1 MSIMEKNI
9 YLIDSRS
16 SKQQAVIGN
25 FVKTSILND
34 IVKKTYNLWNNL
46 KTVCLNSYAKKV
58 SLNSGMKKICL
69 NSEKEVSLNSEKEVC
84 LDSEKEV
91 SLDSEKEVSLDR
103 MKEVCLNSGKEISL
117 DRMKEVC
124 LNSGKEISLDSCMK
138 EVCRPIEWLC
148 SYYSDVLDRKLTMRQ
163 TWLLIN
169 AQLAFGA
176 AFFPVEAPWVVR
188 IGCLVWVVSAL
199 LKCKREIK

>member
-16 SKQQAVIGN
+16 TKQQAVIGN

-34 IVKKTYNLWNNL
+34 IVKKTYSLWNNL

-69 NSEKEVSLNSEKEVC
+69 NSEKEVSLNSC
-84 LDSEKEV
+84 
-91 SLDSEKEVSLDR
+91 
-103 MKEVCLNSGKEISL
+103 MKEVCLNSKKEVYLNNEKEISL
-117 DRMKEVC
+117 
-124 LNSGKEISLDSCMK
+124 NSGMK
-138 EVCRPIEWLC
+138 KVCRPIEWLC

>member
-1 MSIMEKNI
+1 MEKNI

-16 SKQQAVIGN
+16 TKQQAVIDN

-34 IVKKTYNLWNNL
+34 IMKKTYNLWNNL

-69 NSEKEVSLNSEKEVC
+69 NSEKEVSLNSC
-84 LDSEKEV
+84 
-91 SLDSEKEVSLDR
+91 
-103 MKEVCLNSGKEISL
+103 MKEVCLNSK
-117 DRMKEVC
+117 KEVC
-124 LNSGKEISLDSCMK
+124 LNSKKEVYLNSEKEVSLNSCMK
-138 EVCRPIEWLC
+138 KVCRPIEWLC
-148 SYYSDVLDRKLTMRQ
+148 SYYSDVLERKLTMRQ

>member
-1 MSIMEKNI
+1 MEKNI

-34 IVKKTYNLWNNL
+34 IVKKTYSLWNNL
-46 KTVCLNSYAKKV
+46 KTVCLNSGMKEESLNSDMKKVSLNSEMKEASLNSYAKKV
-58 SLNSGMKKICL
+58 SLNS
-69 NSEKEVSLNSEKEVC
+69 E
-84 LDSEKEV
+84 
-91 SLDSEKEVSLDR
+91 
-103 MKEVCLNSGKEISL
+103 KEISL
-117 DRMKEVC
+117 
-124 LNSGKEISLDSCMK
+124 NSCMK

-148 SYYSDVLDRKLTMRQ
+148 SYYSNVLDRKLTMHQ

-199 LKCKREIK
+199 LKCKRGLK

>member
-16 SKQQAVIGN
+16 TKQQAVIGN

-34 IVKKTYNLWNNL
+34 IVKKTYNLGNNL

-58 SLNSGMKKICL
+58 SLNSGIKKICLNSGMKKICL
-69 NSEKEVSLNSEKEVC
+69 NSEKEVCLNSC
-84 LDSEKEV
+84 
-91 SLDSEKEVSLDR
+91 
-103 MKEVCLNSGKEISL
+103 MKEVCLNSK
-117 DRMKEVC
+117 KEVC
-124 LNSGKEISLDSCMK
+124 LNSKKEVYLNNEKEISLDSCMK
-138 EVCRPIEWLC
+138 KICRPIEWLC
-148 SYYSDVLDRKLTMRQ
+148 CYYSDVLDRKLTMRQ

>member
-58 SLNSGMKKICL
+58 SINSDRKEISLNSKMKEESLNSEKEISLNSGMKKI
-69 NSEKEVSLNSEKEVC
+69 
-84 LDSEKEV
+84 
-91 SLDSEKEVSLDR
+91 
-103 MKEVCLNSGKEISL
+103 
-117 DRMKEVC
+117 
-124 LNSGKEISLDSCMK
+124 
-138 EVCRPIEWLC
+138 CRPIEWLC

-199 LKCKREIK
+199 LKCKREIKEIK

>member
-1 MSIMEKNI
+1 MEKNI

-16 SKQQAVIGN
+16 TKQQAVIGN

-34 IVKKTYNLWNNL
+34 IVKKTYNLWNDL

-69 NSEKEVSLNSEKEVC
+69 NSEKEVSLNSC
-84 LDSEKEV
+84 
-91 SLDSEKEVSLDR
+91 
-103 MKEVCLNSGKEISL
+103 MKEVCLNSK
-117 DRMKEVC
+117 KEVC
-124 LNSGKEISLDSCMK
+124 LNSEKEISLNSGMK
-138 EVCRPIEWLC
+138 KICRPIEWLC

-188 IGCLVWVVSAL
+188 IGCLAWVVSAL

>member
-1 MSIMEKNI
+1 MEKNI

-16 SKQQAVIGN
+16 TKQQAVIDN

-58 SLNSGMKKICL
+58 RLNSGMKKI
-69 NSEKEVSLNSEKEVC
+69 
-84 LDSEKEV
+84 
-91 SLDSEKEVSLDR
+91 
-103 MKEVCLNSGKEISL
+103 
-117 DRMKEVC
+117 
-124 LNSGKEISLDSCMK
+124 
-138 EVCRPIEWLC
+138 CRPIEWLC
-148 SYYSDVLDRKLTMRQ
+148 SYYSDVLERKLTMRQ

-188 IGCLVWVVSAL
+188 IGSLVWVVSAL

>member
-1 MSIMEKNI
+1 MEKNI

-69 NSEKEVSLNSEKEVC
+69 NSEKEVSLNSC
-84 LDSEKEV
+84 
-91 SLDSEKEVSLDR
+91 
-103 MKEVCLNSGKEISL
+103 MKEVCLNS
-117 DRMKEVC
+117 MKEVC
-124 LNSGKEISLDSCMK
+124 LNSKKEVYLNSEKEISLNNCMK
-138 EVCRPIEWLC
+138 EICRPIEWLC

>member
-1 MSIMEKNI
+1 MEKNI

-16 SKQQAVIGN
+16 TKQQAVIGN

-46 KTVCLNSYAKKV
+46 KTVCINSYAKKV

-69 NSEKEVSLNSEKEVC
+69 NSEKEVCLNSC
-84 LDSEKEV
+84 
-91 SLDSEKEVSLDR
+91 
-103 MKEVCLNSGKEISL
+103 MKEVCLNS
-117 DRMKEVC
+117 MKEVC
-124 LNSGKEISLDSCMK
+124 LNSKKEVYLNSEKEVSLNSCMK

>member
-16 SKQQAVIGN
+16 TEQQAVIGN
-25 FVKTSILND
+25 FVKTTILND
-34 IVKKTYNLWNNL
+34 IVKKTYSLWNNL

-58 SLNSGMKKICL
+58 RLNSSMKEICL
-69 NSEKEVSLNSEKEVC
+69 NSEKEISLN
-84 LDSEKEV
+84 
-91 SLDSEKEVSLDR
+91 
-103 MKEVCLNSGKEISL
+103 
-117 DRMKEVC
+117 
-124 LNSGKEISLDSCMK
+124 SCMK

-148 SYYSDVLDRKLTMRQ
+148 SYYSNVLERKLTMRQ

-199 LKCKREIK
+199 LKCKRGLK

>member
-1 MSIMEKNI
+1 MEKNI

-34 IVKKTYNLWNNL
+34 IVKKTYSLWNNL
-46 KTVCLNSYAKKV
+46 KTACLNSYAKEVSINSDMKEE
-58 SLNSGMKKICL
+58 SLNSDMKK
-69 NSEKEVSLNSEKEVC
+69 VSLNSEKEI
-84 LDSEKEV
+84 
-91 SLDSEKEVSLDR
+91 SLDS
-103 MKEVCLNSGKEISL
+103 MKEISL
-117 DRMKEVC
+117 
-124 LNSGKEISLDSCMK
+124 NSMKEISLNSMKEVRLNSCMK
-138 EVCRPIEWLC
+138 EVYRPIEWLC

-163 TWLLIN
+163 TWLLVN

-199 LKCKREIK
+199 QKCKRGLK

>member
-1 MSIMEKNI
+1 MEKNI

-34 IVKKTYNLWNNL
+34 IVKKTYSLWNNL
-46 KTVCLNSYAKKV
+46 KTACLNSYANKV

-69 NSEKEVSLNSEKEVC
+69 NSEKEIS

-91 SLDSEKEVSLDR
+91 SLDSMKEISLNS
-103 MKEVCLNSGKEISL
+103 MKEVCLNSG
-117 DRMKEVC
+117 MK
-124 LNSGKEISLDSCMK
+124 K
-138 EVCRPIEWLC
+138 VCRPIEWLC

-199 LKCKREIK
+199 LKCKRGLK

>member
-34 IVKKTYNLWNNL
+34 IVKKTYSLWNNL
-46 KTVCLNSYAKKV
+46 KTVCFNSDAKEVRLNSEKE
-58 SLNSGMKKICL
+58 ICL
-69 NSEKEVSLNSEKEVC
+69 NSEKKIC
-84 LDSEKEV
+84 LDSEKEIC
-91 SLDSEKEVSLDR
+91 LDSEKEICLNS
-103 MKEVCLNSGKEISL
+103 MKEVYLN
-117 DRMKEVC
+117 
-124 LNSGKEISLDSCMK
+124 SCMK

-148 SYYSDVLDRKLTMRQ
+148 SYYSNVLDRKLTMRQ

-199 LKCKREIK
+199 LKCKRGLK

>member
-1 MSIMEKNI
+1 MEKNI

-34 IVKKTYNLWNNL
+34 IVKKTYSLWNNL
-46 KTVCLNSYAKKV
+46 KTVCFNSYAKKV
-58 SLNSGMKKICL
+58 SINSDMKEESLNSYAKKESL
-69 NSEKEVSLNSEKEVC
+69 NSYAKEVSLNSEKEI
-84 LDSEKEV
+84 
-91 SLDSEKEVSLDR
+91 SLNS
-103 MKEVCLNSGKEISL
+103 MKEVCLNSG
-117 DRMKEVC
+117 MK
-124 LNSGKEISLDSCMK
+124 K
-138 EVCRPIEWLC
+138 VCRPIEWLC
-148 SYYSDVLDRKLTMRQ
+148 SYYSNVLDRKLTMRQ

-199 LKCKREIK
+199 LKCKRGLK

>member
-16 SKQQAVIGN
+16 TKQQAVIGN

-46 KTVCLNSYAKKV
+46 KTVCFNSYAKKV
-58 SLNSGMKKICL
+58 RLNSGMKKVCL
-69 NSEKEVSLNSEKEVC
+69 NSEMKEESLNSEKEIC
-84 LDSEKEV
+84 LNS
-91 SLDSEKEVSLDR
+91 
-103 MKEVCLNSGKEISL
+103 MKEVYLNSY
-117 DRMKEVC
+117 
-124 LNSGKEISLDSCMK
+124 MK

-148 SYYSDVLDRKLTMRQ
+148 SYYSDVLDRKLTIRQ

-176 AFFPVEAPWVVR
+176 AFFPVESPWVVR

>member
-1 MSIMEKNI
+1 MEKNI

-16 SKQQAVIGN
+16 TKQQAVIGN
-25 FVKTSILND
+25 FVKTSIRND

-58 SLNSGMKKICL
+58 RLNSGMKKICL
-69 NSEKEVSLNSEKEVC
+69 NSEKEVCLNSEKEVC
-84 LDSEKEV
+84 LNSC
-91 SLDSEKEVSLDR
+91 
-103 MKEVCLNSGKEISL
+103 MKEVCLNSK
-117 DRMKEVC
+117 KEVC
-124 LNSGKEISLDSCMK
+124 LNNEKEISLNSGMK
-138 EVCRPIEWLC
+138 KICRPIEWLC

>member
-1 MSIMEKNI
+1 MEKNI

-16 SKQQAVIGN
+16 TKQQAVIGN

-46 KTVCLNSYAKKV
+46 KTACLNSYAKKV

-69 NSEKEVSLNSEKEVC
+69 NSEKEVSLNSC
-84 LDSEKEV
+84 
-91 SLDSEKEVSLDR
+91 
-103 MKEVCLNSGKEISL
+103 MKEVCLNS
-117 DRMKEVC
+117 MKEVC
-124 LNSGKEISLDSCMK
+124 LNSKKEVCLNSEKEVCLNNEKEISLNSGMK
-138 EVCRPIEWLC
+138 KICRPIEWLC

-188 IGCLVWVVSAL
+188 IGCLAWVVSAL
-199 LKCKREIK
+199 LKRKREIK

>member
-1 MSIMEKNI
+1 MEKNI

-16 SKQQAVIGN
+16 TKQQAVIGN

-34 IVKKTYNLWNNL
+34 IVKKTYSLWNNL

-58 SLNSGMKKICL
+58 RLNSGMKKICL
-69 NSEKEVSLNSEKEVC
+69 NSEKEVSLNSC
-84 LDSEKEV
+84 
-91 SLDSEKEVSLDR
+91 
-103 MKEVCLNSGKEISL
+103 MKEVCLNSK
-117 DRMKEVC
+117 KEVC
-124 LNSGKEISLDSCMK
+124 LNSEKEISLNSGMK
-138 EVCRPIEWLC
+138 KVCRPIEWLC

-176 AFFPVEAPWVVR
+176 AFFPMEAPWVIR

>member
-34 IVKKTYNLWNNL
+34 IVKKTYNLWNNQ
-46 KTVCLNSYAKKV
+46 KTACLNSYAKKV
-58 SLNSGMKKICL
+58 CLNSGMKKICL
-69 NSEKEVSLNSEKEVC
+69 NSEKEISLNSY
-84 LDSEKEV
+84 
-91 SLDSEKEVSLDR
+91 
-103 MKEVCLNSGKEISL
+103 
-117 DRMKEVC
+117 
-124 LNSGKEISLDSCMK
+124 MK

-148 SYYSDVLDRKLTMRQ
+148 SYYSDVLERKLTMRQ

-199 LKCKREIK
+199 LKCKREIKEIK

>member
-1 MSIMEKNI
+1 MEKNI

-16 SKQQAVIGN
+16 TKQQAVIGN

-46 KTVCLNSYAKKV
+46 KTVCVNSYAKKV

-69 NSEKEVSLNSEKEVC
+69 NSEKEVSLNNE
-84 LDSEKEV
+84 
-91 SLDSEKEVSLDR
+91 
-103 MKEVCLNSGKEISL
+103 KEISL
-117 DRMKEVC
+117 
-124 LNSGKEISLDSCMK
+124 NSGMK
-138 EVCRPIEWLC
+138 KICRPIEWLC
-148 SYYSDVLDRKLTMRQ
+148 SYYSDVLERKLTMRQ

>member
-34 IVKKTYNLWNNL
+34 IVKKTYSLWNNL
-46 KTVCLNSYAKKV
+46 KTACLNSYAKKV
-58 SLNSGMKKICL
+58 RLNSGMKKICL
-69 NSEKEVSLNSEKEVC
+69 NSEKEVSLNSC
-84 LDSEKEV
+84 
-91 SLDSEKEVSLDR
+91 
-103 MKEVCLNSGKEISL
+103 MKEVCLNSKKEVYLNSEKEISL
-117 DRMKEVC
+117 
-124 LNSGKEISLDSCMK
+124 NSGMK
-138 EVCRPIEWLC
+138 KICRPIEWLC
-148 SYYSDVLDRKLTMRQ
+148 SYYSDVLERKLTMRQ

>member
-1 MSIMEKNI
+1 MEKNI

-34 IVKKTYNLWNNL
+34 IVKKTYSLWNNL
-46 KTVCLNSYAKKV
+46 KTVCFNSYAKKV
-58 SLNSGMKKICL
+58 SINSDMKEI
-69 NSEKEVSLNSEKEVC
+69 SLNSEKEIS

-91 SLDSEKEVSLDR
+91 SLDSMKEISLNS
-103 MKEVCLNSGKEISL
+103 MKEVCLNSG
-117 DRMKEVC
+117 MK
-124 LNSGKEISLDSCMK
+124 K
-138 EVCRPIEWLC
+138 VCRPIEWLC
-148 SYYSDVLDRKLTMRQ
+148 SYYSNVLDRKLTMRQ

-199 LKCKREIK
+199 LKCKRGLK

>member
-1 MSIMEKNI
+1 MEKNI

-46 KTVCLNSYAKKV
+46 KTVCLNSYANKV
-58 SLNSGMKKICL
+58 RLNSGMKEICL
-69 NSEKEVSLNSEKEVC
+69 NSEKEIS

-91 SLDSEKEVSLDR
+91 SLDSMKEISLNSMKEISLYSMKEISLNSMKEISLNS
-103 MKEVCLNSGKEISL
+103 MKEVCLNSG
-117 DRMKEVC
+117 MK
-124 LNSGKEISLDSCMK
+124 K
-138 EVCRPIEWLC
+138 VCRPIEWLC

-199 LKCKREIK
+199 LKCKRVLK

>member
-1 MSIMEKNI
+1 MEKNI

-16 SKQQAVIGN
+16 TKQQAVIGN

-34 IVKKTYNLWNNL
+34 IVKKTYSLWNNL
-46 KTVCLNSYAKKV
+46 KTVCLNSYANKV
-58 SLNSGMKKICL
+58 RLNSCMKKICL
-69 NSEKEVSLNSEKEVC
+69 NSEKEIS

-91 SLDSEKEVSLDR
+91 SLDSMKEISLNS
-103 MKEVCLNSGKEISL
+103 MKEVCLNSG
-117 DRMKEVC
+117 MK
-124 LNSGKEISLDSCMK
+124 K
-138 EVCRPIEWLC
+138 VCRPIEWLC
-148 SYYSDVLDRKLTMRQ
+148 SYYSNVLDRKLTMRQ

-176 AFFPVEAPWVVR
+176 AFFPVEAPWGVR

-199 LKCKREIK
+199 LKCKRGLK

>member
-9 YLIDSRS
+9 YLIDSCS
-16 SKQQAVIGN
+16 TKQQAVIGN

-34 IVKKTYNLWNNL
+34 IVKKTYSLWNNL

-69 NSEKEVSLNSEKEVC
+69 NSEKEVCLNSEKEVC
-84 LDSEKEV
+84 LNSE
-91 SLDSEKEVSLDR
+91 
-103 MKEVCLNSGKEISL
+103 KEISL

-124 LNSGKEISLDSCMK
+124 LNSEKEISFDRMKEVCLNSKKEVSLNSCMK
-138 EVCRPIEWLC
+138 EVCRPIERLC

>member
-1 MSIMEKNI
+1 MEKNI

-34 IVKKTYNLWNNL
+34 IVKKTYSLWNNL
-46 KTVCLNSYAKKV
+46 KTVCLNSYSKKV
-58 SLNSGMKKICL
+58 RLNSSMKKICL
-69 NSEKEVSLNSEKEVC
+69 NSEKEVCLNSEKEIC
-84 LDSEKEV
+84 LDSMKEV
-91 SLDSEKEVSLDR
+91 SL
-103 MKEVCLNSGKEISL
+103 N
-117 DRMKEVC
+117 
-124 LNSGKEISLDSCMK
+124 SCMK

-148 SYYSDVLDRKLTMRQ
+148 SYYSNVLERKLTMRQ

-169 AQLAFGA
+169 AQLAFDA

-188 IGCLVWVVSAL
+188 IGCLAWVVSAL

>member
-1 MSIMEKNI
+1 MEKNI

-16 SKQQAVIGN
+16 TKQQAVIGN

-46 KTVCLNSYAKKV
+46 KTACLNSYAKKV
-58 SLNSGMKKICL
+58 SLNSDM
-69 NSEKEVSLNSEKEVC
+69 
-84 LDSEKEV
+84 
-91 SLDSEKEVSLDR
+91 
-103 MKEVCLNSGKEISL
+103 KEISL
-117 DRMKEVC
+117 YSYAKKES
-124 LNSGKEISLDSCMK
+124 LYSEKEISLNSYAKKVSLNSCMK

-176 AFFPVEAPWVVR
+176 AFFPVEAPWIVR
-188 IGCLVWVVSAL
+188 IGCLAWVVSAL
-199 LKCKREIK
+199 LKCKRGLSEEGS

>member
-16 SKQQAVIGN
+16 TKQQAVIGN

-34 IVKKTYNLWNNL
+34 IVKKTYSLWNNL
-46 KTVCLNSYAKKV
+46 KTVCLNSYAKEV
-58 SLNSGMKKICL
+58 RLNSGMKKICL
-69 NSEKEVSLNSEKEVC
+69 NSEKEVSLNSC
-84 LDSEKEV
+84 
-91 SLDSEKEVSLDR
+91 
-103 MKEVCLNSGKEISL
+103 MKEVCLNRKKEVYLNNEQEISL
-117 DRMKEVC
+117 
-124 LNSGKEISLDSCMK
+124 NSGMK
-138 EVCRPIEWLC
+138 KVCRPIEWLC
-148 SYYSDVLDRKLTMRQ
+148 SYYSDVLERKLTMRQ

>member
-34 IVKKTYNLWNNL
+34 IVKKTYSLWNNL
-46 KTVCLNSYAKKV
+46 KTVCLNSGMKEESLNSDMKKVSLNSEMKEASLNSYAKKV
-58 SLNSGMKKICL
+58 SLNS
-69 NSEKEVSLNSEKEVC
+69 E
-84 LDSEKEV
+84 
-91 SLDSEKEVSLDR
+91 
-103 MKEVCLNSGKEISL
+103 KEISL
-117 DRMKEVC
+117 
-124 LNSGKEISLDSCMK
+124 NSGMK
-138 EVCRPIEWLC
+138 KVCRPIEWLC
-148 SYYSDVLDRKLTMRQ
+148 SYYSNVLDRKLTMRQ
-163 TWLLIN
+163 TWLLVN

-199 LKCKREIK
+199 LKCKRGLK

>member
-16 SKQQAVIGN
+16 TKQQAVIGN

-34 IVKKTYNLWNNL
+34 IVKKTYSLWNNL
-46 KTVCLNSYAKKV
+46 KTVCLNSYANKV
-58 SLNSGMKKICL
+58 RLNSGMKEICL
-69 NSEKEVSLNSEKEVC
+69 NSEKEI
-84 LDSEKEV
+84 
-91 SLDSEKEVSLDR
+91 SLDSEKEVSLNS
-103 MKEVCLNSGKEISL
+103 MKEVYLN
-117 DRMKEVC
+117 
-124 LNSGKEISLDSCMK
+124 SCMK
-138 EVCRPIEWLC
+138 KVCRPIEWLC
-148 SYYSDVLDRKLTMRQ
+148 SYYSNVLDRKLTMRQ
-163 TWLLIN
+163 TWLLVN

-199 LKCKREIK
+199 LKCKRGLK

>member
-1 MSIMEKNI
+1 MEKNI

-34 IVKKTYNLWNNL
+34 IVKKTYSLWNNL
-46 KTVCLNSYAKKV
+46 KTVCLNSGMKEESLNSDMKKV
-58 SLNSGMKKICL
+58 SLNSEMK
-69 NSEKEVSLNSEKEVC
+69 EASLNSYAKKVN
-84 LDSEKEV
+84 
-91 SLDSEKEVSLDR
+91 
-103 MKEVCLNSGKEISL
+103 LN
-117 DRMKEVC
+117 
-124 LNSGKEISLDSCMK
+124 SCMK
-138 EVCRPIEWLC
+138 KVCRPIEWLC

-199 LKCKREIK
+199 LKCKRGLK

>member
-1 MSIMEKNI
+1 MEKNI

-16 SKQQAVIGN
+16 TKQQAVIDN

-58 SLNSGMKKICL
+58 SINSDRKEVSLNSGMKKICL
-69 NSEKEVSLNSEKEVC
+69 NSEKEVSLNSC
-84 LDSEKEV
+84 
-91 SLDSEKEVSLDR
+91 
-103 MKEVCLNSGKEISL
+103 MKEVCLNSKKEVYLNSEKEISL
-117 DRMKEVC
+117 
-124 LNSGKEISLDSCMK
+124 NNCMK
-138 EVCRPIEWLC
+138 KVCRPIEWLC

>member
-1 MSIMEKNI
+1 MEKNI

-16 SKQQAVIGN
+16 TKQQAVIGN

-34 IVKKTYNLWNNL
+34 IVKKTYSLWNNL

-69 NSEKEVSLNSEKEVC
+69 NSEKEVSLNSC
-84 LDSEKEV
+84 
-91 SLDSEKEVSLDR
+91 
-103 MKEVCLNSGKEISL
+103 MKEVCLNSE
-117 DRMKEVC
+117 KEVC
-124 LNSGKEISLDSCMK
+124 LNSCMK

>member
-25 FVKTSILND
+25 FMKTSILND
-34 IVKKTYNLWNNL
+34 IVKKTYSLWNNL
-46 KTVCLNSYAKKV
+46 KTVCLNSDAKKV
-58 SLNSGMKKICL
+58 R
-69 NSEKEVSLNSEKEVC
+69 LNSEKEVC
-84 LDSEKEV
+84 LDSMKEV
-91 SLDSEKEVSLDR
+91 CLDSIKEISLNS
-103 MKEVCLNSGKEISL
+103 MKEVCLN
-117 DRMKEVC
+117 
-124 LNSGKEISLDSCMK
+124 SCMK

-163 TWLLIN
+163 TWLLVN

-199 LKCKREIK
+199 LKCKRGLK

>member
-16 SKQQAVIGN
+16 TKQQAVIGN

-34 IVKKTYNLWNNL
+34 IVKKTYSLWNNL
-46 KTVCLNSYAKKV
+46 KTVCLNSYTKKV
-58 SLNSGMKKICL
+58 RLNSGLKKVC
-69 NSEKEVSLNSEKEVC
+69 LNSEKEVC
-84 LDSEKEV
+84 LDSC
-91 SLDSEKEVSLDR
+91 
-103 MKEVCLNSGKEISL
+103 MKEVCLNSEKEISL

-124 LNSGKEISLDSCMK
+124 LNSEKEIRLNSCMK

-148 SYYSDVLDRKLTMRQ
+148 SYYSNVLDRKLTMRQ

>member
-1 MSIMEKNI
+1 MEKNI

-16 SKQQAVIGN
+16 TKQQAVIDN

-34 IVKKTYNLWNNL
+34 IVKKTYSLWNNL
-46 KTVCLNSYAKKV
+46 KTACLNNYANKV
-58 SLNSGMKKICL
+58 SLNSGMKKIYL
-69 NSEKEVSLNSEKEVC
+69 NSEKEVSLNSGM
-84 LDSEKEV
+84 KEV
-91 SLDSEKEVSLDR
+91 SLNSC
-103 MKEVCLNSGKEISL
+103 MKEVCLNSE
-117 DRMKEVC
+117 KEVC
-124 LNSGKEISLDSCMK
+124 LNSEKEISLNSGMK
-138 EVCRPIEWLC
+138 KICRPIEWLC
-148 SYYSDVLDRKLTMRQ
+148 SYYSDVLERKLTMRQ

>member
-58 SLNSGMKKICL
+58 RLNSCMKKI
-69 NSEKEVSLNSEKEVC
+69 
-84 LDSEKEV
+84 
-91 SLDSEKEVSLDR
+91 
-103 MKEVCLNSGKEISL
+103 
-117 DRMKEVC
+117 
-124 LNSGKEISLDSCMK
+124 
-138 EVCRPIEWLC
+138 CRPIEWLC

>member
-16 SKQQAVIGN
+16 TEQQAVIGN

-34 IVKKTYNLWNNL
+34 IVKKTYSLWNNQ

-58 SLNSGMKKICL
+58 SLNSGVKM
-69 NSEKEVSLNSEKEVC
+69 
-84 LDSEKEV
+84 
-91 SLDSEKEVSLDR
+91 
-103 MKEVCLNSGKEISL
+103 
-117 DRMKEVC
+117 
-124 LNSGKEISLDSCMK
+124 
-138 EVCRPIEWLC
+138 VCRPIEWLC
-148 SYYSDVLDRKLTMRQ
+148 SYYSNVLERKLTMRQ

-188 IGCLVWVVSAL
+188 IGCLAWVVSAL

>member
-1 MSIMEKNI
+1 MEKNI
-9 YLIDSRS
+9 YLINSRS
-16 SKQQAVIGN
+16 TKQQAVIDN

-58 SLNSGMKKICL
+58 SLNSGIKKICL
-69 NSEKEVSLNSEKEVC
+69 NSEKEVSLNSGMKKNCLNSEKEVC
-84 LDSEKEV
+84 LNNE
-91 SLDSEKEVSLDR
+91 
-103 MKEVCLNSGKEISL
+103 KEISL
-117 DRMKEVC
+117 
-124 LNSGKEISLDSCMK
+124 NSCMK

>member
-46 KTVCLNSYAKKV
+46 KTACLNSYAKKV
-58 SLNSGMKKICL
+58 RLNSGMKKICL
-69 NSEKEVSLNSEKEVC
+69 NSEKEI
-84 LDSEKEV
+84 
-91 SLDSEKEVSLDR
+91 SLDSEKEICLNS
-103 MKEVCLNSGKEISL
+103 MKEVYLNSY
-117 DRMKEVC
+117 
-124 LNSGKEISLDSCMK
+124 MK

-148 SYYSDVLDRKLTMRQ
+148 SYYSDVLERKLTMRQ

-199 LKCKREIK
+199 LKCKRGLK